1 MATWTKNVK
10 KAFELINEMGKSG
23 ALDAEQ
29 VDFQLIGLQAG
40 DKQTIDNFFD
50 VEDQWELVY
59 RSFNRD
65 LEYLARQNSVLIPD
79 E

>member
-1 MATWTKNVK
+1 MATWTKNVE

-40 DKQTIDNFFD
+40 DS
-50 VEDQWELVY
+50 L
-59 RSFNRD
+59 
-65 LEYLARQNSVLIPD
+65 
-79 E
+79 

>member
-1 MATWTKNVK
+1 MAWTKNVE

-65 LEYLARQNSVLIPD
+65 LNYLDPKI
-79 E
+79 

>member
-1 MATWTKNVK
+1 MAWTKNVE